1 MCTLIV
7 LHRCVSGR
15 PLVIAANRDE
25 YLDRPAEGPGLRSG
39 PSGSTLSPRDLQ
51 EGGTWLGVGPAGLFA
66 GITNRPCP
74 NLDPKRRSRGLLVQD
89 ALAAPDAA
97 AAAEAF
103 ERIPAG
109 AYNPFN
115 LLVADG
121 RDAFVAVY
129 EGEVK
134 VRSLQP
140 GVHVIGNADP
150 NDRDVPK
157 VARLLIEAGR
167 AAEVGADAA
176 LDALAQVCRQHRGSA
191 NPLEDTCIHT
201 DAPRGAYGTRSSALL
216 SYDAPARPAR
226 LLFADGPPCRTDYED
241 FTPLLRELRI
251 EAESRRENDARSTL

>member
-1 MCTLIV
+1 M
-7 LHRCVSGR
+7 
-15 PLVIAANRDE
+15 IAANRDE
-25 YLDRPAEGPGLRSG
+25 YLDRPAEGPALRSG
-39 PSGSTLSPRDLQ
+39 PAGSILSPRDLR
-51 EGGTWLGVGPAGLFA
+51 EGGTWLGVGSAGLFA
-66 GITNRPCP
+66 GITNRPCAVP
-74 NLDPKRRSRGLLVQD
+74 DLQRRSRGLLVQD

-97 AAAEAF
+97 TAAAAL

-121 RDAFVAVY
+121 REAFVAVY
-129 EGEVK
+129 QEEVK
-134 VRSLQP
+134 VRALQP

-167 AAEVGADAA
+167 AAEVDADAV

-201 DAPRGAYGTRSSALL
+201 DSPRGAYGTRSSALL
-216 SYDAPARPAR
+216 SYDAPARPTR
-226 LLFADGPPCRTDYED
+226 LMFADGPPCRTDYED
-241 FTPLLRELRI
+241 FTPLLCELQT
-251 EAESRRENDARSTL
+251 EMESRRENDARSTL